1 MRLVILAAG
10 KGERL
15 KPITETRPKPLVR
28 ILEEPM
34 ICRSLRMALSIKKF
48 DEVVI
53 VIQESYKD
61 EMAKISCLKQLGD
74 RAMFVIQRKPK
85 GTAHAVLTAVKAS
98 EPDDL
103 FILYSDV
110 FIPADHWNELEKLA
124 PSSILAAPT
133 KRPWEYGVLKVDPPN
148 VLDIIEKPSS
158 EKAPSNLVF
167 IGAALIAKEHIKYIE
182 KVRLSPRGEFELTD
196 ALLEIARNEGL
207 RFVNLESENWRDI
220 GRPWDLLLAN
230 RYVLDN
236 EIKSWKKE
244 GEVHSTAVIDDNVY
258 IEPEAKI
265 GPYSIIEGPAYIAK
279 EALIGPHSHVR
290 PYSII
295 LERAKVGYAVEI
307 KASILMEEARAPHF
321 NYVGD
326 SIVGEDVNLGAGTI
340 TANLRFDK
348 NTIKMTLKGKRV
360 DSGLRKLGAIIGG
373 HAQTGINVS
382 LMPGVKIGSYARIWP
397 GCIVYKDVPKGA
409 EYRC

>member
-1 MRLVILAAG
+1 MKLVLLAAG

-15 KPITETRPKPLVR
+15 KPITETRPKALVK

-34 ICRSLRMALSIKKF
+34 ICRNLRMALSVKKF
-48 DEVVI
+48 DEILI

-61 EMAKISCLKQLGD
+61 EMAKVGCLRELED
-74 RAMFVIQRKPK
+74 SVRFIIQREPK
-85 GTAHAVLTAVKAS
+85 GTAHAVLSAIRAS

-103 FILYSDV
+103 FIIYSDV
-110 FIPADHWNELEKLA
+110 FIPADRWQILKELT

-133 KRPWEYGVLKVDPPN
+133 ERPWEYGVLKVNPPN
-148 VLDIIEKPSS
+148 VLDIIEKPSP

-167 IGAALIAKEHIKYIE
+167 IGVALIAKEHIRYVE
-182 KVRLSPRGEFELTD
+182 KVGLSSRGEFELTD
-196 ALLEIARNEGL
+196 ALLDIAKNEGL
-207 RFVNLESENWRDI
+207 RFVDLGSGDWRDI

-236 EIKSWKKE
+236 EIKNWKKE
-244 GEVHSTAVIDDNVY
+244 GEVHPTAIIDDNVY
-258 IEPEAKI
+258 IAPGAKI
-265 GPYSIIEGPAYIAK
+265 GPYSVIEGPAYIA
-279 EALIGPHSHVR
+279 EGALIGPHSHIR
-290 PYSII
+290 PYSVI
-295 LERAKVGYAVEI
+295 LEKAKVGYAVEI

-326 SIVGEDVNLGAGTI
+326 SIVCEDVNLGAGTI

-348 NTIKMTLKGKRV
+348 RTIKMTLKGKRV
-360 DSGLRKLGAIIGG
+360 DSGLKKLGAVIGG

-382 LMPGVKIGSYARIWP
+382 LMPGVKVGSYARVWP
-397 GCIVYKDVPKGA
+397 GCVVYKDVPKGA
-409 EYRC
+409 DYRC